1 MLLKFTIWDYSCFFS
16 FFLFFLLLELTT
28 ETMEWKIWHFANEEL
43 NYWEMLRLWTISA
56 TITRSSCQIKQ
67 SYCSFSCSFL
77 SPHCPI
83 PCFST
88 NVCCVVVHWFEELI
102 QQKDEAF
109 PSELFF
115 ICISFLIYFTSLPCE
130 CPWKCK
136 EKSEFSTW
144 SLWDGEE
151 TKLLVSKSVQAYAS
165 SKGSNCSAAL
175 RVGIFLWVSWLCS
188 HWKLLGQLWIFFTS
202 CTAAKSLN

>member
-1 MLLKFTIWDYSCFFS
+1 
-16 FFLFFLLLELTT
+16 
-28 ETMEWKIWHFANEEL
+28 MEWKIWHFANEEL

-115 ICISFLIYFTSLPCE
+115 ICISFLLYFTSLPCE

-144 SLWDGEE
+144 SLWDGEG
-151 TKLLVSKSVQAYAS
+151 TKLLVSKSVLAYAS

-175 RVGIFLWVSWLCS
+175 ELEFFSEYLGFAHTGSFWDSYEFFLPPVLQLKALTS
-188 HWKLLGQLWIFFTS
+188 HCLNFFFPTHFN
-202 CTAAKSLN
+202 L